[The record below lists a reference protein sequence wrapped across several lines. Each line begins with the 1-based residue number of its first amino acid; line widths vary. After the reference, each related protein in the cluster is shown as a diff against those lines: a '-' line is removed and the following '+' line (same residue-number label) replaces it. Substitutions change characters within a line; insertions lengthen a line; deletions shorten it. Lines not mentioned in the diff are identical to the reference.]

1 MLPVCNGEGGWVH
14 DRKAGVGIGRRQA
27 PAKTRVSST
36 VRKGE
41 WTSAAPTKQ
50 ACGNFKHFVEASE
63 EGRVDDDIL

>member
-1 MLPVCNGEGGWVH
+1 M
-14 DRKAGVGIGRRQA
+14 GIGRRQA